1 MIASARIASSTTY
14 RESSTSC
21 RSSCTCCR
29 IVFVPNRHVR
39 RTSHGRRR
47 DLDEHT
53 SRQRRRQP
61 RVCSTQWGS
70 RRMDARW
77 TLPGRNRAAG
87 ARAARRPAWAA
98 SGSASWQR
106 DALILTASSI
116 RKGSPVRVRSWALNN
131 LRANGASCRSRPHPD
146 KGRAQG
152 RRPCRLVA
160 QGVATAETSGSA
172 TQSRSNGLRMTGNIP
187 RAARMQIGDKSAIRG
202 ERSGARLLLRRVL

>member
-131 LRANGASCRSRPHPD
+131 LRANGASCRSRPLPD
-146 KGRAQG
+146 KGKGLLRIRNDSPHTPQIAAKLG
-152 RRPCRLVA
+152 ESGGHRDETDARRRPALLYP
-160 QGVATAETSGSA
+160 GFSSP
-172 TQSRSNGLRMTGNIP
+172 LRASK
-187 RAARMQIGDKSAIRG
+187 RQAAA
-202 ERSGARLLLRRVL
+202 AAAAAAAHT